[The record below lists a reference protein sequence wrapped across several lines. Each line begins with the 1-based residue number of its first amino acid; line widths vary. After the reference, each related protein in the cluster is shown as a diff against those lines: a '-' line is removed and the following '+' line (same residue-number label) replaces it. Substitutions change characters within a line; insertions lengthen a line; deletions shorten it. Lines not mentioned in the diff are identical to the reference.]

1 MGKYL
6 FFDIDGTLL
15 GKSRRITEKT
25 KQAIQRARKNGHK
38 IFICT
43 GRVPAFIVGDVNDIE
58 VDGIVS
64 GVGSFVEIGGQYI
77 FEHYM
82 ESQLTE
88 KVVMFE
94 CASMEINMNF
104 RKRLNWTKI
113 SNIISRLLW
122 TA

>member
-64 GVGSFVEIGGQYI
+64 GAGSFVEIGGQYI

-88 KVVMFE
+88 KVIELF
-94 CASMEINMNF
+94 
-104 RKRLNWTKI
+104 K
-113 SNIISRLLW
+113 
-122 TA
+122 